1 MKIHHPLITDLNIIS
16 LGWGCAVRTEL
27 IRRYFPEQPV
37 LFFDYL
43 GNFDGLD
50 TCTQI
55 ILNNFEDFQ
64 DIDDFFYYPHPKWNT
79 DIELQPISLCFN
91 PPGTL
96 QNILASKHFVDLVF
110 YHYQHTLDTLQSF
123 QRKSERFKKILQD
136 TNRQTIFL
144 YYRQYDEPINGK
156 YAENHDYSI
165 EEKLSML
172 ESESIRFRDAI
183 AKKYPALQFKLIAL
197 IMEPFTFHE
206 KVTPAINEFLHRKSM
221 QESTAIRKIIYDR
234 VLSSVPEDKG
244 KLSSK
249 SWGRIYRKHL
259 ITSPIMRI
267 GKACLAIPSKVA
279 RNFQQLKKKTCLTA
293 SDK

>member
-1 MKIHHPLITDLNIIS
+1 MKIYHPFVNNLNVIS

-55 ILNNFEDFQ
+55 ILNDFQDFQ
-64 DIDDFFYYPHPKWNT
+64 DIDDFFYFPHPKWNT
-79 DIELQPISLCFN
+79 DIELKPISLCFN

-96 QNILASKHFVDLVF
+96 KNILASKHFVDLVF
-110 YHYQHTLDTLQSF
+110 YHYKHTMDTLQSF
-123 QRKSERFKKILQD
+123 KRKSERFNKILQD
-136 TNRQTIFL
+136 TNRQTVFL
-144 YYRQYDEPINGK
+144 YYRQYDEPLNGN
-156 YAENHDYSI
+156 YAESNDYSI
-165 EEKLSML
+165 DEKLARL

-183 AKKYPALQFKLIAL
+183 AKKYPLLQFKLIAL

-206 KVTPAINEFLHRKSM
+206 KVTPKIDEFLQQK
-221 QESTAIRKIIYDR
+221 STATQKIVYDR
-234 VLSSVPEDKG
+234 VLTSVPEDKR
-244 KLSSK
+244 KISSK
-249 SWGRIYRKHL
+249 SWGRIYRRHL
-259 ITSPIMRI
+259 ITNPLLRI
-267 GKACLAIPSKVA
+267 GKACLTIPFKVA
-279 RNFQQLKKKTCLTA
+279 KNFQQIRKKACFTV

>member
-1 MKIHHPLITDLNIIS
+1 MQKVDSNWVYVVS

-55 ILNNFEDFQ
+55 ILNDFEDFQ
-64 DIDDFFYYPHPKWNT
+64 NLDNFLYYPHPKWNT

-96 QNILASKHFVDLVF
+96 QDILVSKRFVDLAF
-110 YHYQHTLDTLQSF
+110 YHYQHTIDTLQSF
-123 QRKSERFKKILQD
+123 KRKSDRFKKILQD

-144 YYRQYDEPINGK
+144 YYRQFDEPVNGR
-156 YAENHDYSI
+156 YAENNDYSI
-165 EEKLSML
+165 DEKLFRL

-183 AKKYPALQFKLIAL
+183 EKKYPSLPFKLIAL

-206 KVTPAINEFLHRKSM
+206 KVTPVIDEFLHQKKI
-221 QESTAIRKIIYDR
+221 QEESTITRKIIYDR
-234 VLSSVPEDKG
+234 VLTSVPEDKG

-259 ITSPIMRI
+259 ITSPVMRM
-267 GKACLAIPSKVA
+267 G
-279 RNFQQLKKKTCLTA
+279 KTCLTIPFKVAKIFQQIKKSMLTA
-293 SDK
+293 SAK